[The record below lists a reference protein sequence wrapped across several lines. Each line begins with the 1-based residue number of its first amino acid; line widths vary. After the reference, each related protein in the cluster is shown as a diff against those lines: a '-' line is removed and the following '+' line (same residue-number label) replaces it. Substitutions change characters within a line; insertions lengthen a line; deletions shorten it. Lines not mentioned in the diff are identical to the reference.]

1 MSSNIRATINLVN
14 SGKKFPAVSL
24 VKNNPEIAAT
34 ISKLVRPRDK
44 ALYDNF
50 GNRTITAP
58 DQNNFANISRDVA
71 EKTKDA
77 ESITQLFPDTELSAQ
92 ILISSILSPKD
103 MSKSELTY
111 VAGEGLKSS
120 EISSLLVSKIK
131 EYFTRVY
138 KIEPLLPKILR
149 QILFGPG
156 SYPLVVLPE
165 NSVDDLINGT
175 SKITMEGLS
184 ELVNK
189 DGTFRN
195 LGFLGN
201 RDTKKSNGL
210 NVVMESIN
218 VTSFSGNYNH
228 KISDDN
234 GIALEYITVTDNQHV
249 LKMPKVVEKNRK
261 IQVSNILRNNSK
273 LGTVALEDK
282 QKKLND
288 SELSQLLYKSRHVN
302 AKPFVKIKTNSEL
315 SREPVGNPLILKLP
329 SESIIPVFTP
339 GDEEKHV
346 GYFVII
352 DAEGNPINR
361 NSQSD
366 HFDDL
371 QSRINS
377 STNNMSSYLLNRAKK
392 TFGDSL
398 TNITVTQASKVYAD
412 IIESDLLARLRNGIY
427 GNNISI
433 GRNEEVYRIMLS
445 RVFQN
450 QFTQLL
456 YIPIELVTYFAYKYD
471 ERGIGKSL
479 MDDMRILN
487 SLRAMVLFSKVMAS
501 LKNSIG
507 RTVVDLKLD
516 ERDPNPQKTIETA
529 IHEISKTRQQYFP
542 LGLSTPGDLVD
553 WIQKSGYEYT
563 FSGHPGIP
571 DTSVQFSEKNSNYTK
586 PDDTLEDDLRKRAI
600 MATGLSPE
608 TVDNGFS
615 AEFATTVV
623 ANNILLAKRVLQ
635 IQEVFIPQL
644 TDHIRKVISNDG
656 TLFREL
662 REIVKEN
669 IAKVKD
675 DSEIDIEVFKDNEEL
690 ITHYVVSEFISNLTV
705 TLPEPNSVTLE
716 NQMHAFDLYMESLDK
731 ALPFFVSTEILIQDF
746 SGEVASKADEI
757 KNIIKAY
764 FCRKWLAENNVLPE
778 LSDIVITDEEGNPML
793 DFVKIQSEHING
805 LTKSIIKLME
815 RTHKVGAAADKD
827 IANITGGE
835 ELSESSASAP
845 DTSSS
850 GSMDSGGSDFGMGG
864 DMDFGMGDSGGDF
877 GSTEETTDNNTDE
890 NKDNE
895 EDKENKDNSGNGEL
909 PDLAS
914 L

>member
-1 MSSNIRATINLVN
+1 MSNNIRATISLVN

-24 VKNNPEIAAT
+24 VKNNPEIAAA
-34 ISKLVRPRDK
+34 ISKLIRPRDK
-44 ALYDNF
+44 TQYDNS
-50 GNRTITAP
+50 GNRTISAP
-58 DQNNFANISRDVA
+58 DQNNFSNISKDIA
-71 EKTKDA
+71 EKTQDA
-77 ESITQLFPDTELSAQ
+77 QSITQLFPDTELSAQ

-111 VAGEGLKSS
+111 VSGDGLKSS

-149 QILFGPG
+149 QILFESG

-165 NSVDDLINGT
+165 NTVDDLINGS
-175 SKITMEGLS
+175 SKITLEGLS

-201 RDTKKSNGL
+201 RDTVKQSGL
-210 NVVMESIN
+210 SLVMESIN

-228 KISDDN
+228 KVTDN
-234 GIALEYITVTDNQHV
+234 EGKALEYITVTDNPHV
-249 LKMPKVVEKNRK
+249 LKLPRVVEKNRK
-261 IQVSNILRNNSK
+261 VQVTSILRNNSK
-273 LGTVALEDK
+273 LGSMSLEDR
-282 QKKLND
+282 QKKMTD
-288 SELSQLLYKSRHVN
+288 SELSQLLYKSRHTN
-302 AKPFVKIKTNSEL
+302 AQPFVKVKTNNEL
-315 SREPVGNPLILKLP
+315 AREPVGNPLILKLP

-352 DAEGNPINR
+352 DAEGNPVNR

-377 STNNMSSYLLNRAKK
+377 STSNMSSYLLNRAKK

-433 GRNEEVYRIMLS
+433 GGNEEVYRIMLS

-456 YIPIELVTYFAYKYD
+456 YVPIELVTYFAYKYD
-471 ERGIGKSL
+471 ERGVGKSL

-542 LGLSTPGDLVD
+542 LGLSTPGDLVE

-571 DTSVQFSEKNSNYTK
+571 DTSIQFSEKNSNYTK
-586 PDDTLEDDLRKRAI
+586 PDDTLEEDLRKRAI
-600 MATGLSPE
+600 MAVGLSPE
-608 TVDNGFS
+608 TVDNGFT

-644 TDHIRKVISNDG
+644 TDHIRKIILNDG

-662 REIVKEN
+662 RDIVKEN
-669 IAKVKD
+669 IDKVKD
-675 DSEIDIEVFKDNEEL
+675 DSDIDIEVFKDNEDM
-690 ITHYVVSEFISNLTV
+690 ITHYVVSEFTSNLTV

-716 NQMHAFDLYMESLDK
+716 NQMHAFDLYIESIDK
-731 ALPFFVSTEILIQDF
+731 ALPFFVSTEILVQDF
-746 SGEVASKADEI
+746 SGEVSAKADEI

-793 DFVKIQSEHING
+793 DFVQIQSEHING

-815 RTHKVGAAADKD
+815 RTHKVGVAADKD
-827 IANITGGE
+827 ISNITGGE
-835 ELSESSASAP
+835 ELTESSASAP
-845 DTSSS
+845 DTS
-850 GSMDSGGSDFGMGG
+850 GGSSDFGGGDDFGMGG
-864 DMDFGMGDSGGDF
+864 DMDFGSDDSTGDTGT
-877 GSTEETTDNNTDE
+877 TEEPTDDNEE
-890 NKDNE
+890 NKDN
-895 EDKENKDNSGNGEL
+895 KDDSGSGDL